1 MNSLT
6 ARDVIDNFDL
16 ILLDAFGVLVD
27 DAGAIPGAVAFIDHL
42 VERKKDFFI
51 LTNGSKFTPEVS
63 AAGYRKKGLK
73 IEDHQ
78 VLSSGSLLKDWATA
92 KGYEGRNA
100 WVLGPESSLQVV
112 VNAGLKPVDFQLDA
126 DCLVLTNQD
135 GFNFPGDLD
144 TLISRLFDLH
154 GRGKSVELVC
164 PNPDVVYPLKS
175 GQFGITTGALA
186 VLMETSL
193 HALLGSGSPKF
204 TYLGKPFP
212 PLFEKGTANFKGKRI
227 CLIGDQLTTDIK
239 GANDFGIASILVTT
253 GITKEVK
260 AESEIKPHFILKNL
274 IL

>member
-1 MNSLT
+1 MNPLT

-27 DAGAIPGAVAFIDHL
+27 DAGAIPGAASFIDQL
-42 VERKKDFFI
+42 IERKKDFFI

-63 AAGYRKKGLK
+63 AEGYRKKGLK

-78 VLSSGSLLKDWATA
+78 VLSSGSLLKDWAAA
-92 KGYEGRNA
+92 KGHQGRNA

-112 VNAGLKPVDFQLDA
+112 KDAGLKPVNFQLDA

-144 TLISRLFDLH
+144 ALISRIFDLH
-154 GRGKSVELVC
+154 RRGKNVELVC

-175 GQFGITTGALA
+175 GHFRITTGALA
-186 VLMETSL
+186 VLVETSL
-193 HALLGSGSPKF
+193 NALMGAGSPKF
-204 TYLGKPFP
+204 SYLGKPFP
-212 PLFEKGTANFKGKRI
+212 PLFDKATAHFKGKRI

-239 GANDFGIASILVTT
+239 GANDFGITSILVTT
-253 GITKEVK
+253 GITKEV
-260 AESEIKPHFILKNL
+260 ADHSEIKPHFILKNL
-274 IL
+274 SL